1 MKDNIKMFKEATDYL
16 IDAFNCLTLKEIIS
30 NGNQVV
36 NDFQRI
42 EDLLNAFN
50 TKIKVEK
57 TETKTETEIPVKK
70 FRGAKVK
77 IIDFLRKNGASYGSK
92 IAKSL
97 NLSNPYMDL
106 KELETYGITEKTYKE
121 NSHRVLW
128 KLKSN
133 SSFI

>member
-16 IDAFNCLTLKEIIS
+16 IDTFNCLTLKEVIS

-36 NDFQRI
+36 EEFQKI

-50 TKIKVEK
+50 TRIKVQ
-57 TETKTETEIPVKK
+57 KTETETEAETETPIKK

-97 NLSNPYMDL
+97 HLSNPYMDL
-106 KELETYGITEKTYKE
+106 KELEGYGIIEKSYKE

-128 KLKSN
+128 RMK
-133 SSFI
+133 